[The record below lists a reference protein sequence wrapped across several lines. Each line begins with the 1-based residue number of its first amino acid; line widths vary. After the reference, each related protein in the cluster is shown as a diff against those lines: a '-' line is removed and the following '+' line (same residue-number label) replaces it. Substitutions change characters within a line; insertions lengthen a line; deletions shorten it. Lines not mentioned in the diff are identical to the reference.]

1 MQRLAI
7 CLALIAASGLALSAD
22 SDDQEWKE
30 KPIQKVVRLLKEMQ
44 DQVQKEADED
54 EDIYEKLGCWCDT
67 NEKEKS
73 KASAIN
79 TQRIADLGAAIEE
92 FTAKSAQ
99 LKTDIENLETQV
111 AQQTDSLATSTALRE
126 KEAAE
131 FHAYEKDTVQTIA
144 SVGTAVQRLEK
155 VQPSAALIE
164 VKQLLKHHFASHRQ
178 MFAEMLSPK
187 QHKLVMSLIQEPTD
201 AES

>member
-99 LKTDIENLETQV
+99 LKVDIENLNKQV

-155 VQPSAALIE
+155 VQ
-164 VKQLLKHHFASHRQ
+164 
-178 MFAEMLSPK
+178 
-187 QHKLVMSLIQEPTD
+187 
-201 AES
+201 